1 MLIEPGTKLGPY
13 EIEAPLGTG
22 VMAEQYKASDTRLNR
37 AVAIKVLPPGLSED
51 PEMKERLVRE
61 ARTISSLNHPNICAL
76 VEVGR
81 ADGTDYVVTEYVEGE
96 TLAQRLTRGPIELEE
111 ALKIAIQVAD
121 ALDTAHRHG
130 VAHRSLS
137 PSNIML
143 TPGGVKLLDFGLAA
157 LNQPTGPAL
166 SVSSL
171 PTRTATGPLAAIP
184 TFIAPY
190 IAPEQWD
197 GFEADTRADIF
208 AFGAIL
214 YEMVSG
220 KPAFEGKTPALL
232 IAAIGTLDPEPLSK
246 VQPMAPRA
254 LEYLVKRCLAKD
266 PKQRLQT
273 ARDLMSQLQW
283 IADGGSQIGIPAPT
297 AARRRKREQ
306 LVWVAL
312 ATVTL
317 LFLGMAPA
325 TYHYLNDS
333 PEQEAV
339 RFSVP
344 QIPIPGQIPPLIVS
358 PDGRWIA
365 MARGAPN
372 RGLNAVSTESIIPQ
386 MLIADGVP
394 VQPFWSPDSRSIA
407 FFEDGKLKK
416 SEISGGPS
424 QNICDAP
431 GPIGGGTWNGE
442 GVILFS
448 SAGVI
453 YRVTAAG
460 GQPAVVTT
468 LDQSKQETEHLAP
481 YFLPDG
487 HHYVFLSLS
496 DQPSNSAIYVAS
508 LDSSERTRLFASQ
521 SKAVYAAPG

>member
-13 EIEAPLGTG
+13 QIEAALGTG
-22 VMAEQYKASDTRLNR
+22 VMGEQYKASDARLNR

-51 PEMKERLVRE
+51 PEMKERLERD
-61 ARTISSLNHPNICAL
+61 ARAIASLNHPNICAL
-76 VEVGR
+76 VELGHV
-81 ADGTDYVVTEYVEGE
+81 DGTDYLVTEYLEGE
-96 TLAQRLTRGPIELEE
+96 TLAHRLTSGPLELQE
-111 ALKIAIQVAD
+111 ALKIAIEIAD
-121 ALDTAHRHG
+121 ALDTAHGHS
-130 VAHRSLS
+130 VTHRSLN
-137 PSNIML
+137 PSNVML
-143 TPGGVKLLDFGLAA
+143 TARGAKLLDFGLAT
-157 LNQPTGPAL
+157 LNKSAGPPESA
-166 SVSSL
+166 SSL
-171 PTRTATGPLAAIP
+171 PTRTAPALTAAVP
-184 TFIAPY
+184 ATSAPY
-190 IAPEQWD
+190 IAPEQWE
-197 GFEADTRADIF
+197 GFETDAKADSFVLGT
-208 AFGAIL
+208 IL
-214 YEMVSG
+214 YEMVAG
-220 KPAFEGKTPALL
+220 KPAFEGKTAALL
-232 IAAIGTLDPEPLSK
+232 IAAIETVDPEPLSK
-246 VQPMAPRA
+246 TQPMAPPA

-283 IADGGSQIGIPAPT
+283 IAEGGSQIGIPAPT

-312 ATVTL
+312 AAVTL